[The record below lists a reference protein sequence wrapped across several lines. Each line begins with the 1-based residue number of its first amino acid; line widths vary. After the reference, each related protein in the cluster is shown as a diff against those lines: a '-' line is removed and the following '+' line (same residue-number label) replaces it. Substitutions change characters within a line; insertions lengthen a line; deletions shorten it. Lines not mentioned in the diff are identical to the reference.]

1 MVLVAEVRYVTAGAA
16 VEATVRRV
24 VSEERTTP
32 AAERVLVE
40 QTAAG
45 GLLCPVLVSAVTELD
60 SAVVASGRVAV
71 DEVVCEVQDVAG
83 KLQRGLLEV
92 C

>member
-1 MVLVAEVRYVTAGAA
+1 MVLVAEVRYVTAGVA
-16 VEATVRRV
+16 VEATVRHV

-40 QTAAG
+40 QTVAG
-45 GLLCPVLVSAVTELD
+45 GLLCPVLVSAVD
-60 SAVVASGRVAV
+60 SAVVVASGRVAV
-71 DEVVCEVQDVAG
+71 DEVACEVQDVAG

>member
-45 GLLCPVLVSAVTELD
+45 GLLSPVLVSVVTELD
-60 SAVVASGRVAV
+60 SAVVVASGRVAV
-71 DEVVCEVQDVAG
+71 DEVVWEVQDVAG
-83 KLQRGLLEV
+83 
-92 C
+92 